1 MMKEVLFV
9 AKTVLLK
16 GIDVK
21 TKIISWK
28 IKLFSVNF
36 FVDGNAVFETQ
47 SLVERKLELSMLSF
61 SFAS

>member
-36 FVDGNAVFETQ
+36 FVDSNAVFETQ
-47 SLVERKLELSMLSF
+47 SLVERK
-61 SFAS
+61 